1 MLDPVPTLSYKL
13 KYPGNLFDIGTD
25 FMIRTLYRNNTN
37 YNLNVEHL
45 TKPILYT
52 LLEAI
57 TGIAM
62 IAMASTKV
70 VMATS
75 ILAPLFFVAL
85 VVLGLCQGTS
95 GNSTTRSTA
104 TSAPMDAGVTSTIP
118 GTTGSGTV
126 VSTGVTETS

>member
-1 MLDPVPTLSYKL
+1 MWNILPSLSS
-13 KYPGNLFDIGTD
+13 I
-25 FMIRTLYRNNTN
+25 
-37 YNLNVEHL
+37 
-45 TKPILYT
+45 T

-104 TSAPMDAGVTSTIP
+104 TSAPMDAGATSTIP

-126 VSTGVTETS
+126 VSTGATETS